1 MKNAALAVL
10 IILIVLLI
18 SGGCTA
24 GVSES
29 QYYATKAE
37 LQSVK
42 AEIAALKVQNKVDPQ
57 VKAYAEIND
66 MLMDALRVASGEPS
80 KYGYTKSDIKILL
93 TDVGKKIMA
102 QNDLMLGGMLESY
115 AASLVNGTAKEQF
128 QRGTQLMSYV
138 SQKLVTLTGR

>member
-1 MKNAALAVL
+1 MKNAGPAVL
-10 IILIVLLI
+10 IILVVLLI

-24 GVSES
+24 GISES

-66 MLMDALRVASGEPS
+66 MLMDALRVTSGEPS
-80 KYGYTKSDIKILL
+80 KYGYTKNDTKIWFN
-93 TDVGKKIMA
+93 DVGKKVMA

-115 AASLVNGTAKEQF
+115 AAALINGTVKEQF

-138 SQKLVTLTGR
+138 SQKIVTLAGK